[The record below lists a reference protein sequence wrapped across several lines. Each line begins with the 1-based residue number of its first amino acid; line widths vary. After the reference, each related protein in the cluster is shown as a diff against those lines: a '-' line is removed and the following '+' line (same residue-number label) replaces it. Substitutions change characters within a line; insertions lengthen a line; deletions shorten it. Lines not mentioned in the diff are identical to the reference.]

1 MSASTNGEKKAV
13 KVPSSIKDGWFSEIE
28 PTWPG
33 QKLSMALEGFST
45 DSILFNQTTDFQNI
59 IVFRSAQH
67 GNVMVLDGVVQL
79 TENDEFVYQEM
90 ITHLPLM
97 AHENPKNV
105 LIVGG
110 GDGAVLREV
119 CRHKCVESVTLV
131 EIDSVVIDV
140 AKEFFSETTATSFD
154 DPRVTIVMEDAA
166 EFLLKQN
173 AGDRKGYDVIIAD
186 SSDPVGPA
194 ESLFDPAFYEQ
205 MFTSLNDGGIIC
217 AQGECFWSQV
227 ELIENVVAC
236 CADIFDSVEYAST
249 YVPTFPC
256 GQIGFV
262 LAAKGTG
269 VNLTKPVREMD
280 AELAQGMEWYTPE
293 IHSASF
299 VLPKFLE
306 DKLAPL
312 RPEYNEEDDYDG
324 MIGDCFLNRC
334 VIS

>member
-1 MSASTNGEKKAV
+1 
-13 KVPSSIKDGWFSEIE
+13 
-28 PTWPG
+28 
-33 QKLSMALEGFST
+33 
-45 DSILFNQTTDFQNI
+45 
-59 IVFRSAQH
+59 
-67 GNVMVLDGVVQL
+67 
-79 TENDEFVYQEM
+79 M

-131 EIDSVVIDV
+131 EIDQKVIDV
-140 AKEFFSETTATSFD
+140 AKLFFSETTATSFD

-166 EFLLKQN
+166 DFLQKQN
-173 AGDRKGYDVIIAD
+173 ESDRKGYDVIIAD

-205 MFTSLNDGGIIC
+205 MYLSLNAGGIVC
-217 AQGECFWSQV
+217 AQGECFWSHP

-236 CADIFDSVEYAST
+236 CADIFDAVEYAST

-256 GQIGFV
+256 GQIGFL
-262 LAAKGTG
+262 LAAKGDE
-269 VNLTKPVREMD
+269 VNLKKPARKMEAD
-280 AELAQGMEWYTPE
+280 LAQTMEWYTPE
-293 IHSASF
+293 MHSASF

-312 RPEYNEEDDYDG
+312 RPEYNDDEEEEEDKDR
-324 MIGDCFLNRC
+324 DCFLQQC
-334 VIS
+334 AIS